1 MSGNSSWIFEVAKD
15 CRDLRTRREASVD
28 TENLAVN
35 ELFMR
40 KEMRSGSEM
49 RKDGTER
56 MRIKRKRCFRKTNRS
71 SIVDYAQ

>member
-1 MSGNSSWIFEVAKD
+1 MVKD

-40 KEMRSGSEM
+40 KELGQANGKGWDRENENQEKEM
-49 RKDGTER
+49 FQKD
-56 MRIKRKRCFRKTNRS
+56 
-71 SIVDYAQ
+71 